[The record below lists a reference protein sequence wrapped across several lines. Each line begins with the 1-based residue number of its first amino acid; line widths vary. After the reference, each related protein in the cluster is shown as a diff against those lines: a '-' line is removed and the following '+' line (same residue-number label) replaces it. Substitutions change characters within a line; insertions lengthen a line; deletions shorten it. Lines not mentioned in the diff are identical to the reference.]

1 MRLSGVLVCVLF
13 IWVEGS
19 WADTPA
25 NCTYEDLQGT
35 WVFQV
40 SKGGHDKT
48 IDCSTQATD
57 ASTVTV
63 TLQTLSV
70 ATDELGNTGFFTLIY
85 NQGFEVVING
95 YKWFAFFKYTQD
107 GEKVTSYCDQTL
119 TGWVHDVLGNNWA
132 CFVGKRATPVA
143 PRTDYKPVYN
153 SRLLQTTYKHNLDI
167 IDSINS
173 VQSSWKAVPYP
184 EHEKYTMQELHQR
197 AGGPGSRIPRR
208 VRPMPVKAEVAKMA
222 AALPERWDWRNMDGV
237 NFVSPVRN
245 QASCGSCYSFASMGM
260 LEARV
265 RILTN
270 NTEAP
275 VLSPQQVV
283 SCSEYSQGCDG
294 GFPYLI
300 GKYIQDFG
308 IVDESCFPYIAKDSP
323 CGIPKN
329 CGRIYAAEYNYV
341 GGFYGGCSESAMML
355 ELVKNGPM
363 AVAFE
368 LSPSPVAMQNNHNK
382 EHLYKI
388 LVIGDLGVGKT
399 SIIKRYVHHNFSP
412 NYRATIGVDFALKVL
427 NWDQETVRLQLW
439 DIAGM
444 ERFGNMTRVYYR
456 EAMGAFIVFDV
467 TRPASFEAI
476 AKWKEDLD
484 SKLTLAN
491 GKNVATVL
499 LANKCD
505 QGRDVLTNNGI
516 KMEQFCQ
523 ENGFVGWFETSAK
536 ENINIDEA
544 ANCLVKHIIA
554 SENDM
559 LQSEVPDTISP
570 QLEKDKGGTC
580 SSCFRAQ

>member
-1 MRLSGVLVCVLF
+1 MKFSGVLVCVLF

-35 WVFQV
+35 WVFKV

-63 TLQTLSV
+63 TLQKLSV

-107 GEKVTSYCDQTL
+107 GEKVTSYCDQTM

-132 CFVGKRATPVA
+132 CFVGKKTTPVA
-143 PRTDYKPVYN
+143 PRTDSKPVYN
-153 SRLLQTTYKHNLDI
+153 SRLLQMPYKHNLDI
-167 IDSINS
+167 IDAINS
-173 VQSSWKAVPYP
+173 VQRSWKAVPYP
-184 EHEKYTMQELHQR
+184 EHETYTLQELHQR
-197 AGGPGSRIPRR
+197 AGGPASRIPKR
-208 VRPMPVKAEVAKMA
+208 VRPMPVNADVAKMA

-237 NFVSPVRN
+237 SFVSPVRN

-260 LEARV
+260 LEARL
-265 RILTN
+265 RILSN

-283 SCSEYSQGCDG
+283 SCSKYSQGCDG

-329 CGRIYAAEYNYV
+329 CGRIYTAEYNYV

-368 LSPSPVAMQNNHNK
+368 VYPDFMHYKEGIYHHTGLGDPFNPFELTNH
-382 EHLYKI
+382 
-388 LVIGDLGVGKT
+388 
-399 SIIKRYVHHNFSP
+399 
-412 NYRATIGVDFALKVL
+412 A
-427 NWDQETVRLQLW
+427 
-439 DIAGM
+439 
-444 ERFGNMTRVYYR
+444 
-456 EAMGAFIVFDV
+456 
-467 TRPASFEAI
+467 
-476 AKWKEDLD
+476 
-484 SKLTLAN
+484 
-491 GKNVATVL
+491 VL
-499 LANKCD
+499 LVGY
-505 QGRDVLTNNGI
+505 GRCHMTGQKYWIVKNSWGTTWGEDGYFRIRRGSDECAIESIAVA
-516 KMEQFCQ
+516 
-523 ENGFVGWFETSAK
+523 AK
-536 ENINIDEA
+536 PIPK
-544 ANCLVKHIIA
+544 L
-554 SENDM
+554 
-559 LQSEVPDTISP
+559 
-570 QLEKDKGGTC
+570 
-580 SSCFRAQ
+580 